1 VRRVLAATGLF
12 VALLASSAH
21 AAVPVR
27 FERLDGFRAP
37 GTPARLNKVGV
48 LQIGP
53 RSARNV
59 LVLNPGTSAGAA
71 YFAPVAKDLVER
83 ADGWQVWAVERREN
97 LLEDH
102 SMLDRAR
109 QGTATGPPAL
119 RLSPAAADD
128 RRGRGGGREAQRR
141 PEGARR
147 AGDARR

>member
-1 VRRVLAATGLF
+1 MPNSTTPTTAWRRPAAQDRHPWKGAVHKALSPFSGHRPASTGRHHAAARAMESVIYTLPRVHRVLAATGLF

-59 LVLNPGTSAGAA
+59 LVLNPGTSASAA
-71 YFAPVAKDLVER
+71 YFA
-83 ADGWQVWAVERREN
+83 
-97 LLEDH
+97 
-102 SMLDRAR
+102 
-109 QGTATGPPAL
+109 
-119 RLSPAAADD
+119 
-128 RRGRGGGREAQRR
+128 
-141 PEGARR
+141 
-147 AGDARR
+147 